1 MLIRPATPWQI
12 AFEIGAQNRAR
23 GANSASL
30 LRLARLVVEKWRK
43 HGERFGAD
51 LRPITSRPIRPRN
64 LRKKSNFWGC
74 VLYATIES
82 LEWLL
87 RIAVAVILLQTLFF
101 KFTGAKESVYI
112 FTTLGAEPWGRIGS
126 GRPVVRFKRCRIF
139 MILVLQICFR

>member
-51 LRPITSRPIRPRN
+51 LRPMNIETDPA
-64 LRKKSNFWGC
+64 SNF
-74 VLYATIES
+74 
-82 LEWLL
+82 
-87 RIAVAVILLQTLFF
+87 
-101 KFTGAKESVYI
+101 
-112 FTTLGAEPWGRIGS
+112 AEE
-126 GRPVVRFKRCRIF
+126 V
-139 MILVLQICFR
+139 